1 MHVTLEEIARL
12 IGAKVAGESGLII
25 TGLAGIKE
33 AKEGDITFL
42 ANLKYAALVNLT
54 QASAVI
60 VPENFE
66 APGKILLKVGNP
78 SLAFSKIAQAF
89 AGANIKHPYGIHP
102 AAVVAKNSRLAENVS
117 VGACA
122 VVEEGAVIGKGTIIY
137 PNVFIGSS
145 VKIGDNCLIYSNVS
159 VRENVEIGDRV
170 IIHCGT
176 VVGSDGFGFVT
187 VDGKHEKVP
196 QTGTVV
202 VGDDVEIGACV
213 TIDRARFGK
222 TMIGAGTKV
231 DNLVQIAHNVI
242 IGKNCIIVAQVGIA
256 GSTVL
261 GDNVTLAG
269 QVGVAG
275 HLKIGNNV
283 IVAAQSGVSK
293 SIPDNSAVFGSP
305 AKPFDQAKR
314 LNACV
319 GRLPVLYKRIEA
331 LEEKIKELEIK
342 ANNG

>member
-1 MHVTLEEIARL
+1 MRVTLEEIARL
-12 IGAKVAGESGLII
+12 IGAKAAGESGLII

-33 AKEGDITFL
+33 AKDGDITFL

-54 QASAVI
+54 GASAII
-60 VPENFE
+60 VPENFD
-66 APGKILLKVGNP
+66 APGKALLKVSDP
-78 SLAFSKIAQAF
+78 SLAFSKVAQTF
-89 AGANIKHPYGIHP
+89 AGANIKHPQGVHP
-102 AAVVAKNSRLAENVS
+102 AAVIAKNSRIAKNVS
-117 VGACA
+117 IGACA
-122 VVEEGAVIGKGTIIY
+122 VIEDGSVIGENTIIY
-137 PNVFIGSS
+137 PNVFIGAN
-145 VKIGDNCLIYSNVS
+145 VKVGENCLIYSNVS
-159 VRENVEIGDRV
+159 LRENVELGNRV

-187 VDGKHEKVP
+187 VDGKHEKIP

-202 VGDDVEIGACV
+202 VEDDVEVGACV
-213 TIDRARFGK
+213 TIDRARFEK
-222 TMIGAGTKV
+222 TIIGAGTKI

-305 AKPFDQAKR
+305 AKPFNQAKR

-319 GRLPVLYKRIEA
+319 GRLPVLYKRVEELEA
-331 LEEKIKELEIK
+331 KIKELQEK